1 MHNRDLE
8 LLSSYLDGQLKP
20 SDSARLEA
28 RLSAD
33 PNLRAVL
40 DDLRAARGLL
50 RQLPMRKAPRN
61 FTLTPKMV
69 GKNPPLPRAYPA
81 FRFVTTLASL
91 LLFFTMGLNFLAPQ
105 LASPGPA
112 FGMGGGGAPDVFSA
126 QAPAAEAPAAESA
139 ATEAPVEEPSIL
151 TAPLPT
157 ATFDAAN
164 SAREMETPS
173 EKNGVTAEDNAADQ
187 SQVQNVPPAQGTAS
201 QPVAPAWQL
210 ALAGIAVF
218 GALIMVM
225 MRKLAENHWRRR

>member
-1 MHNRDLE
+1 MNNRDLE

-105 LASPGPA
+105 FAAPA
-112 FGMGGGGAPDVFSA
+112 FGGFGGGGAPDVFSA

-218 GALIMVM
+218 GALIMVV
-225 MRKLAENHWRRR
+225 MRKLAEKHWRRS